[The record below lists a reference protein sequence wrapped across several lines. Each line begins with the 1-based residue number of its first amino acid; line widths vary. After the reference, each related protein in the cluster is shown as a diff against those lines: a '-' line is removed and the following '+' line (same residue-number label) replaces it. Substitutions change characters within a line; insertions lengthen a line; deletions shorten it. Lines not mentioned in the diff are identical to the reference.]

1 MEYRQLGRTGLRVSA
16 LGFGCGAVGGLL
28 VRGDTAEMVR
38 TVARAVELGVNYYD
52 TAAIYGNGTSETN
65 LGRVLAELRPEVL
78 VGTKVM
84 VREDELD
91 DKLKL
96 RRGGPD
102 WKQQPVLMWRLSNRG
117 RGSGRF
123 RRYQDR
129 SYRLA
134 VTCLVKVL

>member
-38 TVARAVELGVNYYD
+38 TVARAVELGVNYFD
-52 TAAIYGNGTSETN
+52 TAAIYGNGVSETN

-84 VREDELD
+84 VGEDELD
-91 DKLKL
+91 DIESAVTRSVERSLDRL
-96 RRGGPD
+96 RRDRVDLIQLHNPLAERATARPESAD
-102 WKQQPVLMWRLSNRG
+102 
-117 RGSGRF
+117 
-123 RRYQDR
+123 RR
-129 SYRLA
+129 
-134 VTCLVKVL
+134 